1 MKEAREQCRLFHERL
16 KRTLRCRLV
25 VAMNAKKMM
34 VEIWKRPNGRIEVV
48 LPTIAEDD
56 LDAFLLNYR
65 LFQQDNERISISRVS
80 AAIDALPLTKESK
93 SEFQR
98 IRRGL
103 NDYLNAVPE
112 VQILGEPGNRR
123 SLINS
128 LLYGV
133 YAHLDEKKSVDAA
146 YWERVLNKQHIDLL
160 FVATL
165 EGVVGFLREFEILM
179 RDVDVE
185 LKLT

>member
-1 MKEAREQCRLFHERL
+1 MSEAREQCRLFHERL

-25 VAMNAKKMM
+25 AAMDAGKLV
-34 VEIWKRPNGRIEVV
+34 VEIWERPNGRLEVV
-48 LPTIAEDD
+48 LPKIAEDD

-65 LFQQDNERISISRVS
+65 LFQQDNERISIRRVS
-80 AAIDALPLTKESK
+80 EAIDALQLTKDTK
-93 SEFQR
+93 AKFQR
-98 IRRGL
+98 IRRDL
-103 NDYLNAVPE
+103 NEYLDAAPE
-112 VQILGEPGNRR
+112 MQVLGEPVDRR

-133 YAHLDEKKSVDAA
+133 YAHLDEKKAVDSA
-146 YWERVLNKQHIDLL
+146 YWERVLKKEHIDLL
-160 FVATL
+160 FVTTL

-185 LKLT
+185 LKLA